1 MGCKLLILNSVIL
14 KDQPNLP
21 ARFSHNFGNYLRQA
35 DQSQAVELGV
45 ATGASEGGRKGAELG
60 LGHRGAVAVVDV
72 QHGHLVLAGLN
83 EN

>member
-1 MGCKLLILNSVIL
+1 M
-14 KDQPNLP
+14 
-21 ARFSHNFGNYLRQA
+21 GNYLRQA

-72 QHGHLVLAGLN
+72 QHGHLILAGLN
-83 EN
+83 ENQVESKKNGKFLTALIFSILARYH

>member
-1 MGCKLLILNSVIL
+1 MSIL
-14 KDQPNLP
+14 KHQPNLP